1 MPKLPNLRVNVGGI
15 EMKNPVVAASG
26 TFGYGLEF
34 SRFVDLSR
42 LGAFVTKGVSSR
54 PWPGNRPARIVETR
68 AGMLNAIGLQNVG
81 IEAFLTDK
89 LPRIRK
95 LDTAIIVNIVGR
107 EIDEYVAVAKKLS
120 GQDGVAGIELNISC
134 PNIKQGGISF
144 GQNPN
149 LSAEV
154 TQAVKNAAPKKPL
167 IVKLTPN
174 VTDVAAIA
182 LAVERG
188 GADAVSLI
196 NTLTGM
202 AIDIDARRPVLANIT
217 GGLSGPAIK
226 PVALRMV
233 WQVARTVKIPV
244 IGIGGISCWQD
255 AVEFLIAGATAV
267 AVGTANF
274 INPKVTIEIIEGIER
289 YLVKHKMRDVYQLIG
304 SLVTDEPNTQRTPD
318 CCT

>member
-1 MPKLPNLRVNVGGI
+1 
-15 EMKNPVVAASG
+15 
-26 TFGYGLEF
+26 
-34 SRFVDLSR
+34 
-42 LGAFVTKGVSSR
+42 
-54 PWPGNRPARIVETR
+54 
-68 AGMLNAIGLQNVG
+68 NAIGLQNVG
-81 IEAFLTDK
+81 IDAFIRDK
-89 LPRIRK
+89 LPKICK
-95 LDTAIIVNIVGR
+95 LDTPVIVNIVGR
-107 EIDEYVAVAKKLS
+107 EIDDYVAVAKKL
-120 GQDGVAGIELNISC
+120 GKEKRVAGIELNISC

-149 LSAEV
+149 LSAEI
-154 TQAVKNAAPKKPL
+154 TQAVKRAAPDRPL

-174 VTDVAAIA
+174 VTDIATIA

-202 AIDIDARRPVLANIT
+202 AVDIESRRPVLANIT

-233 WQVARTVKIPV
+233 WEVARAVKIPV

-289 YLVKHKMRDVYQLIG
+289 YLVEHEMRDVYKLIG
-304 SLVTDEPNTQRTPD
+304 SLITNESGPQRTTD
-318 CCT
+318 CSP